1 MVPPEKGV
9 AWVIRSSPLLK
20 SWYSL
25 SAFTLICARRE
36 PINIRTIITGLSEAP
51 DQKAI
56 ATPNSTQAGVKIRK
70 FGRMG
75 PITALLIKPPL
86 I

>member
-1 MVPPEKGV
+1 M
-9 AWVIRSSPLLK
+9 RSRPLLK

-25 SAFTLICARRE
+25 SAFTLICARGE
-36 PINIRTIITGLSEAP
+36 PINIRTINTGLSETP

-56 ATPNSTQAGVKIRK
+56 ATPKSTQAGVKIKK

-75 PITALLIKPPL
+75 PIKAFLIKPPL